1 MKNFIKTL
9 VGKGK
14 GEPQSAAEFYNE
26 IAVDVLA
33 RTLWGEGRS
42 EGQRGMEAIAS
53 VVLNRVAVAD
63 ERGGYWW
70 GKDIV
75 SVCQKPYQFSCWNRS
90 DPNYKK
96 LLAVTDKD
104 VYFAT
109 ALRIARRAVAGT
121 LPDSA
126 YGATHYHTK
135 AVAPFWAEGADPVA
149 IIGAHIFYRLIEV

>member
-1 MKNFIKTL
+1 MKNFIRTL
-9 VGKGK
+9 TGKAER
-14 GEPQSAAEFYNE
+14 EPENAAEFYNE
-26 IAVDVLA
+26 VAVDVLA

-53 VVLNRVAVAD
+53 VVLNRVAVAQ

-70 GKDIV
+70 GNDIV

-104 VYFAT
+104 IYFAT
-109 ALRIARRAVAGT
+109 AIRIARRAVAGT
-121 LPDSA
+121 LPDCA
-126 YGATHYHTK
+126 YGATHYHTNS
-135 AVAPFWAEGADPVA
+135 VAPFWAEGADPVV
-149 IIGAHIFYRLIEV
+149 IIGTHIFYRLIEV